1 MVREN
6 KIEGKLPEDRIVE
19 HAVDVPKIE
28 SKHLST
34 QGAVDPIQQKSSIN
48 LAFFEA
54 LGVDVKKLPEDE
66 EVLEQLMFNAG
77 KMLKSTLESQM
88 TLLKARA
95 DIKREFSS
103 SMTMLQKEENNPLKF
118 CQSVDEA
125 LAHFFI
131 NPSSGFLSGQL
142 AVEESSSDLCTHQ
155 MAMMSG
161 IQSALQSTIS
171 VFDPVVLENSS
182 NIGGFNKNSKY
193 WEYYVSHYKKL
204 SREAKAEFFGDDFSK
219 AYEQQV
225 RAMNNSR

>member
-1 MVREN
+1 
-6 KIEGKLPEDRIVE
+6 
-19 HAVDVPKIE
+19 
-28 SKHLST
+28 
-34 QGAVDPIQQKSSIN
+34 
-48 LAFFEA
+48 
-54 LGVDVKKLPEDE
+54 
-66 EVLEQLMFNAG
+66 
-77 KMLKSTLESQM
+77 M

-103 SMTMLQKEENNPLKF
+103 SMTILQKEENNPLKF
-118 CQSVDEA
+118 CLSVDEA

-131 NPSSGFLSGQL
+131 NPSPGFLSGQS

-161 IQSALQSTIS
+161 IQNALQSTIS

-204 SREAKAEFFGDDFSK
+204 SREAQAEFFGDDFSK